1 MRFEL
6 QPGERVLAR
15 HRARMYRG
23 GGWAGWRGR
32 LVVTDRRL
40 LFEARVLGRGTS
52 EEILMSEVVSA
63 TPMSTLGLVP
73 NRLRIVRGDG
83 SVVDFVTLGRREIV
97 EAVERVRR
105 GT

>member
-1 MRFEL
+1 
-6 QPGERVLAR
+6 
-15 HRARMYRG
+15 
-23 GGWAGWRGR
+23 
-32 LVVTDRRL
+32 
-40 LFEARVLGRGTS
+40 
-52 EEILMSEVVSA
+52 MSEVVSA

-83 SVVDFVTLGRREIV
+83 SVVDFVPPGRRESV